1 MMSSLVQDLRYAT
14 RALLQAP
21 RTSALVIV
29 MMALAIGAGTAVFSI
44 VDQTVLRAAPF
55 AHADRLVNV
64 VSLVAKKGGGGSILT
79 PMKIAGWQTQPS
91 VFERFEAY
99 TYRQFDV
106 TGTAEPERIGG
117 LDISTELLPML
128 GVSPQLGR
136 GFIDG
141 EGRSG
146 GPRVALISDA
156 IWRRRF
162 GAARDILGRQIVLND
177 QPHTIVGVMPR
188 RFRLIAEDES
198 VWLPI
203 DITASAG
210 DNSAARFHGVARL
223 RSGLDVARAQ
233 QDVDRI
239 ADHLQAT
246 TPIARSWYL
255 LLEKKL
261 VAHVDPTTRT
271 ALFVLLGAVAFVLLI
286 ACANVANL
294 LLTNTVRRGRE
305 MAIKSALGA
314 HRARLMRQVLLEGVL
329 LATAGGALG
338 ILLAIWGLDALLA
351 AAPDDLAFARTVP
364 IEIDARVMAVTLV
377 TSLVTGLLFAI
388 IPAIRGSRPNLM
400 PALHGVTPG
409 NRDRASFGRIPS
421 ALVVAEVGFSL
432 VLLVGAALMMRTLI
446 KLETLNPGFDPR
458 NVVSIELGLPTDRY
472 PTVESRAAF
481 FDELS
486 RRFAASGR
494 TRGMALAGGVPEGG
508 HTWGTAAAEGSSR
521 PPEEFESVINNVSPD
536 YFRLLG
542 IPLRAGRVFVNDD
555 VPGAIVVSR
564 ALAERFWGSAG
575 SAIGRRFRT
584 SDKSPWN
591 TVVGVAENVAG
602 TIGEEGTSL
611 LIYYPWPRRS
621 TGTPSKP
628 VPGRRNYARHILLV
642 RADNA
647 LGAVPTIKSHIWA
660 LDKNQTIEN
669 VRLLEDIHA
678 ETFGRQRFV
687 LWLMAAFAVVAVVMT
702 VTGLFGVLA
711 QAVAQRRREIGIRMA
726 LGASPDDMFKLIVL
740 RGMML
745 TFGGV
750 ALGLLAAFS
759 LSNVLA
765 ALLFEMSP
773 RDPISFAGVALLFL
787 VIAAVACWLPARA
800 AMRVQPS
807 SALRTE

>member
-1 MMSSLVQDLRYAT
+1 MSSLVQDLRYAT
-14 RALLQAP
+14 RALLKAP
-21 RTSALVIV
+21 RTSALVII

-64 VSLVAKKGGGGSILT
+64 GSLVAKAGGGGSILT
-79 PMKIAGWQTQPS
+79 PMKIAGWQAQPS
-91 VFERFEAY
+91 VFERFEGY

-106 TGTAEPERIGG
+106 TGTTEPERIGG
-117 LDISTELLPML
+117 LVISTELLPML
-128 GVSPQLGR
+128 GVSPQFGR
-136 GFIDG
+136 GFVEG

-146 GPRVALISDA
+146 GPRVALISDDV
-156 IWRRRF
+156 WRRRF
-162 GAARDILGRQIVLND
+162 GSVPDILGRQIVLND
-177 QPHTIVGVMPR
+177 EPYTIVGVMPR
-188 RFRLIAEDES
+188 RFRLIARDES

-203 DITASAG
+203 DIKASAG
-210 DNSAARFHGVARL
+210 DNSAARFHGLARL
-223 RSGLDVARAQ
+223 RPGLDAARAQ

-239 ADHLQAT
+239 ADHLQTT

-255 LLEKKL
+255 RLEKKL
-261 VAHVDPTTRT
+261 VAYVNPTTRT
-271 ALFVLLGAVAFVLLI
+271 ALFVLLGAVAFVLLT

-314 HRARLMRQVLLEGVL
+314 NRARLMRQVLFEGVL
-329 LATAGGALG
+329 LATAGGTLG
-338 ILLAIWGLDALLA
+338 ILLAIWGLDVLLA
-351 AAPDDLAFARTVP
+351 AASDNLAFMSTVP
-364 IEIDARVMAVTLV
+364 IEIDGRVVSVTVV
-377 TSLVTGLLFAI
+377 TSLVTGILFAL
-388 IPAIRGSRPNLM
+388 IPAVRGSRPDLM
-400 PALHGVTPG
+400 PALHGVTSG

-421 ALVVAEVGFSL
+421 ALVIAEVGFSL

-446 KLETLNPGFDPR
+446 KLETLDPGFDPQ
-458 NVVSIELGLPTDRY
+458 NVVSMDLGLPTDRY

-486 RRFAASGR
+486 RRLGASGR
-494 TRGMALAGGVPEGG
+494 TVGMALAGGVPAGG

-536 YFRLLG
+536 YFRLIG
-542 IPLRAGRVFVNDD
+542 IPLLAGRVFEHDD

-584 SDKSPWN
+584 GDKTPWS

-602 TIGEEGTSL
+602 AFVEERTSL

-621 TGTPSKP
+621 TGVPSKP
-628 VPGRRNYARHILLV
+628 VPGQRNYARHVLLV
-642 RADNA
+642 RADNP
-647 LGAVPTIKSHIWA
+647 LGAVPIIKSHIWA
-660 LDKNQTIEN
+660 IDKNQTIEN
-669 VRLLEDIHA
+669 VRLVEEIHA
-678 ETFGRQRFV
+678 QTFGRQRFV
-687 LWLMAAFAVVAVVMT
+687 LWLMSAFAVVAVVMT

-726 LGASPDDMFKLIVL
+726 LGASPRDMFKLIVL

-745 TFGGV
+745 TLGGV
-750 ALGLLAAFS
+750 ALGLVAAFA

-773 RDPISFAGVALLFL
+773 RDPISFAGVASLFL
-787 VIAAVACWLPARA
+787 VVAAAACWLPARA

>member
-1 MMSSLVQDLRYAT
+1 MSSLVHDFRYAV
-14 RALLQAP
+14 RALLKAP
-21 RTSALVIV
+21 RMSALVVI

-44 VDQTVLRAAPF
+44 VDQTVLRSAPF
-55 AHADRLVNV
+55 VHADRLVNV
-64 VSLVAKKGGGGSILT
+64 SGLVAKAGGGGSILT

-91 VFERFEAY
+91 VFERFEGY

-128 GVSPQLGR
+128 GVSPQFGR
-136 GFIDG
+136 GFVEG
-141 EGRSG
+141 EGHAG
-146 GPRVALISDA
+146 GPRVALISDD

-162 GAARDILGRQIVLND
+162 GAARDILARQIVLND
-177 QPHTIVGVMPR
+177 QPYTIVGVMPR

-203 DITASAG
+203 DIKASAG

-223 RSGLDVARAQ
+223 RPGLDVMRAQ

-246 TPIARSWYL
+246 APIARSWYL
-255 LLEKKL
+255 KLEKKL
-261 VAHVDPTTRT
+261 VAYVNPTTKT
-271 ALFVLLGAVAFVLLI
+271 ALFVLLGAVAFVLLT

-314 HRARLMRQVLLEGVL
+314 NRARLMRQVLFEGVL
-329 LATAGGALG
+329 LATLGGALG
-338 ILLAIWGLDALLA
+338 ILLAIWGLDVLLA
-351 AAPDDLAFARTVP
+351 AAPDDLAFRRTVP
-364 IEIDARVMAVTLV
+364 VDIDGRVVAVTAF
-377 TSLVTGLLFAI
+377 TSLVTGILFAL
-388 IPAIRGSRPNLM
+388 IPAVRGSRPNLM
-400 PALHGVTPG
+400 PALHGVASG

-421 ALVVAEVGFSL
+421 ALVVAEVGLSL
-432 VLLVGAALMMRTLI
+432 VLLVGTALMMRTLI
-446 KLETLNPGFDPR
+446 KLETLDPGFDPR

-486 RRFAASGR
+486 QRFAASGR
-494 TRGMALAGGVPEGG
+494 TRGMALANGVPEGG
-508 HTWGTAAAEGSSR
+508 HTWGTAVAEGSSR

-542 IPLRAGRVFVNDD
+542 IPLRAGRVFENDD

-575 SAIGRRFRT
+575 SAVGRRFRT
-584 SDKSPWN
+584 SDKSPWR

-602 TIGEEGTSL
+602 AIGEERTSL

-621 TGTPSKP
+621 AGTPSKP
-628 VPGRRNYARHILLV
+628 VPGQRSYARHILLV
-642 RADNA
+642 RADNP
-647 LGAVPTIKSHIWA
+647 LGAVPVIKSHIWTI
-660 LDKNQTIEN
+660 DKNQTIEN
-669 VRLLEDIHA
+669 VRLVEDIHA

-726 LGASPDDMFKLIVL
+726 LGASPHDMFKLIVL

-750 ALGLLAAFS
+750 ALGLFAAFW
-759 LSNVLA
+759 LSNLLA

-773 RDPISFAGVALLFL
+773 HDPISFAGVALLFL
-787 VIAAVACWLPARA
+787 GIAAVACWLPARA